1 MEPRPELV
9 SGSIGDFR
17 PSHWDASAGQED
29 GCIFVLVFEIRV
41 VLGRTFLLLLLIGYI
56 LP

>member
-17 PSHWDASAGQED
+17 PTHWDASAGQED

-41 VLGRTFLLLLLIGYI
+41 VLGSTKLLFYGA
-56 LP
+56 PS

>member
-17 PSHWDASAGQED
+17 PTHWDASAGQEEVQLRRFA
-29 GCIFVLVFEIRV
+29 CRSAFNCVIELVTVSFN
-41 VLGRTFLLLLLIGYI
+41 GA
-56 LP
+56 PS